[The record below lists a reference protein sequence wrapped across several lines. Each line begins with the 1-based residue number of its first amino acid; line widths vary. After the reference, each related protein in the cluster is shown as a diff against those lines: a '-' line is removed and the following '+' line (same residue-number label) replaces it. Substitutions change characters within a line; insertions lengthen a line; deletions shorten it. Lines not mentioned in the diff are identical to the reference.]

1 MALGMAIG
9 YGLLEM
15 RNAAPAP
22 SREWCLFLD
31 VDGTLVEIAET
42 PSAVVVDPS
51 LTTLITAVAQRL
63 NGAVAL
69 VSGRSIATLDELFA
83 PFKLPAAG
91 QHGAERR
98 AASGRLYGA
107 NTGRDPGLNGARA
120 PLRAFV
126 DSHPGTLFEDK
137 GRTIAVHFRLAPHF
151 EGSVRCA
158 VAAAAAGL
166 EAGYEVQAGDRV
178 FEIKPKGFTKAS
190 AAEAF
195 MTEAPFAGRT
205 PVFVGD
211 DLTDEPGL
219 RFAEQAGGISIAVG
233 DRIGGQWRFEN
244 PREVR
249 RWLAS
254 IAAMDE
260 APRGRTRVAPPPSQS
275 RS

>member
-1 MALGMAIG
+1 
-9 YGLLEM
+9 M

-51 LTTLITAVAQRL
+51 LISLITAVAGRL

-69 VSGRSIATLDELFA
+69 VSGRSIASIDRLFA
-83 PFKLPAAG
+83 PLELPAAG

-98 AASGRLYGA
+98 GASGILCADGS
-107 NTGRDPGLNGARA
+107 GRDAELDRARA
-120 PLRAFV
+120 LLWAFV
-126 DSHPGTLFEDK
+126 ESHPGALLEDK
-137 GRTIAVHFRLAPHF
+137 GHTIAVHFRLAPAL
-151 EGSVRCA
+151 EDDVRRA
-158 VAAAAAGL
+158 VAAAVVPL
-166 EAGYEVQAGDRV
+166 EARYEVQAGKMV
-178 FEIKPKGFTKAS
+178 FEIKPKGFTKAT

-195 MTEAPFAGRT
+195 MREAPFAGRT

-219 RFAEQAGGISIAVG
+219 RFAERAGGVSIAVG
-233 DRIGGQWRFEN
+233 DRLSGQWHLEN

-249 RWLAS
+249 RWLAA
-254 IAAMDE
+254 IAAGS
-260 APRGRTRVAPPPSQS
+260 AGRN
-275 RS
+275 